1 MTKASEVRIG
11 DRIVIHGVTDTVVG
25 VNRFEGGVMLFLGS
39 EVGNPFVS
47 STFASFRNDALV
59 QVV

>member
-11 DRIVIHGVTDTVVG
+11 DRIVLHGVTDTVIG
-25 VNRFEGGVMLFLGS
+25 VTRFEGGVMLFLGS

-47 STFASFRNDALV
+47 STFASFSNTAEIE
-59 QVV
+59 VV